1 MAISSNEVKLTCSTK
16 GLRTPKSCTKGE
28 GTKDTK
34 ERAADTSLRRMCDT
48 RPRSEW
54 FVDTSES
61 PPHPW
66 EPGLRGLR
74 GAMFMHPGPLWCW
87 LAVFSEE
94 CQQRN
99 RGRRVCMDQR
109 NRVVFLLRPVVLG
122 QEKVLGAT
130 LVLRTGS
137 QRVIW
142 VCISGAWMLLV
153 IVVGLVVGLGHIG
166 LLD

>member
-1 MAISSNEVKLTCSTK
+1 
-16 GLRTPKSCTKGE
+16 
-28 GTKDTK
+28 
-34 ERAADTSLRRMCDT
+34 
-48 RPRSEW
+48 
-54 FVDTSES
+54 
-61 PPHPW
+61 
-66 EPGLRGLR
+66 
-74 GAMFMHPGPLWCW
+74 
-87 LAVFSEE
+87 
-94 CQQRN
+94 
-99 RGRRVCMDQR
+99 MDQR